1 MKDYSNRTIVVDKH
15 EGVWD
20 RCYVE
25 DLERAGAIALNLAD
39 QLNEKIDE
47 CEALKKEV
55 KWYVERVVTLE
66 KQLHEEV

>member
-1 MKDYSNRTIVVDKH
+1 MKDLEK
-15 EGVWD
+15 
-20 RCYVE
+20 

-55 KWYVERVVTLE
+55 KWYAERFDGLMPDKTVDLSTD
-66 KQLHEEV
+66 K